1 MFWDKERDARTLD
14 EMNEILT
21 RWGRASQIRPRRYVS
36 PTLLVIKHM
45 EDNAKHPPE
54 MKEDPD
60 ADIVIN
66 DSEETERIRR
76 RVDEILIDNS
86 KWARYE
92 ILRKA
97 IRGWYYLT
105 PPNANKGRFA
115 RLMGISNRT
124 VKPLMI
130 DAVRRFSYF
139 W

>member
-36 PTLLVIKHM
+36 PTLLVIKHL
-45 EDNAKHPPE
+45 EDNAKNPPE
-54 MKEDPD
+54 ITEDPD

-76 RVDEILIDNS
+76 RVDDILSDNA

>member
-36 PTLLVIKHM
+36 PTLIVIKHM
-45 EDNAKHPPE
+45 EDNAKKKPE
-54 MKEDPD
+54 IKVD
-60 ADIVIN
+60 ADTEAEYF
-66 DSEETERIRR
+66 DSEETERIRM
-76 RVDEILIDNS
+76 RVDEILGDNS

>member
-36 PTLLVIKHM
+36 PTLIVIKHM

-54 MKEDPD
+54 IKVD
-60 ADIVIN
+60 ADSEVEYF
-66 DSEETERIRR
+66 DSVETEQIRQ
-76 RVDEILIDNS
+76 RVDSILSDNA

-92 ILRKA
+92 ILRRA

-115 RLMGISNRT
+115 RLMGISNRI